1 MSKTRRVFKVIGAI
15 LAILGAV
22 AMMMVPEYGFILIA
36 ALVGLM
42 LMFKGIGYIFYYI
55 THANHMVGGKRILL
69 IGLLLFDSGVFAS
82 ALADQAQA
90 ILVIYVVACHLIAAV
105 LNIVRTVGNKRD
117 GNPGWKIDLAQFFG
131 NITLVALCLIFIK
144 HVEIPVY
151 IYCAGVIYTS
161 ILNIIS
167 SFRRTAIV
175 YIQ

>member
-1 MSKTRRVFKVIGAI
+1 MSKTRRVFKVIGAFF
-15 LAILGAV
+15 AILGAI
-22 AMMMVPEYGFILIA
+22 AMMMVPEYGFEIIA

-42 LMFKGIGYIFYYI
+42 LIFKGLGYIIYYL

-69 IGLLLFDSGVFAS
+69 IGLILFDAGMFAS

-90 ILVIYVVACHLIAAV
+90 VLVIYVVACHLIAAV

-117 GNPGWKIDLAQFFG
+117 GNPGWKIDLAQFIG

-161 ILNIIS
+161 VLNIIS
-167 SFRRTAIV
+167 SFKRTAIV

>member
-15 LAILGAV
+15 FAILGAL
-22 AMMMVPEYGFILIA
+22 ALMIVPEYGFELIA
-36 ALVGLM
+36 ALVGLW
-42 LMFKGIGYIFYYI
+42 LIF
-55 THANHMVGGKRILL
+55 
-69 IGLLLFDSGVFAS
+69 IGLLLFDAGVFAS
-82 ALADQAQA
+82 ALVDQAQA
-90 ILVIYVVACHLIAAV
+90 VLVIYVVACHLIAAV

-117 GNPGWKIDLAQFFG
+117 GNPGWKIDLAQFIG

-161 ILNIIS
+161 VLNIIS
-167 SFRRTAIV
+167 SFKRTAIV